1 MKGKKT
7 KERTISGTVVPE
19 DWDDSD
25 NVTRVAIK
33 TPDYQEY
40 MVEHNE
46 VGRQLLS
53 LLDSKLRVKGTV
65 RERLDG
71 DMIISVK
78 SFERIEEEEEGQYV
92 PEGHVY

>member
-19 DWDDSD
+19 DWDDND
-25 NVTRVAIK
+25 NVTRVGIK
-33 TPDYQEY
+33 TADYQEY
-40 MVEHNE
+40 VVEHNT
-46 VGRQLLS
+46 VGRRLLS
-53 LLDSKLRVKGTV
+53 LIDKKLRVKGTI

-78 SFERIEEEEEGQYV
+78 SFEQIEEEDEG
-92 PEGHVY
+92 PHASESHVG